1 MTRSLD
7 GSIRTVGVVGAGT
20 MGHGIAHT
28 FLRHG
33 YAVFLHDTSSEFLQA
48 GVVKI
53 HKGLE
58 RDVEKGRL
66 STDQKGQAVASLR
79 PVTDMAAFAG
89 IDFAIEAVTE
99 NFEVKAS
106 IFRALDEACGPRV
119 IFASNTSSISIT
131 KLAAVTHRPVR
142 FVGLHFF
149 NPVPVMKLVEVV
161 AGLRTSPATMEA
173 AVALAAAVGKTPVRA
188 NDFPGFVSKP
198 GADAHDQRGRLL
210 RHGRRGGAESR
221 GRGDEA
227 GYESPHGTAGTRGLH
242 RPRRVPGYHESAPR
256 RLSRFEVSALPAARE
271 DSGRRLA
278 GKENRTRVLRVRLDD
293 PRTSRGRRRRSP
305 SPGKAGVALGHRR
318 RRELP
323 GRLPRAVEGGV
334 HRKNWSRC

>member
-188 NDFPGFVSKP
+188 NDFPGFVSNRVLMPMINEAVYCVMEGVAEPKAVDEVMKLGMNHP
-198 GADAHDQRGRLL
+198 MGPLELADFIGLDVCLDIMKVLHDGFHDSKYRPCPLLEKTVAAGWLGRKT
-210 RHGRRGGAESR
+210 
-221 GRGDEA
+221 GRGF
-227 GYESPHGTAGTRGLH
+227 YEYA
-242 RPRRVPGYHESAPR
+242 
-256 RLSRFEVSALPAARE
+256 
-271 DSGRRLA
+271 
-278 GKENRTRVLRVRLDD
+278 
-293 PRTSRGRRRRSP
+293 
-305 SPGKAGVALGHRR
+305 
-318 RRELP
+318 
-323 GRLPRAVEGGV
+323 
-334 HRKNWSRC
+334 

>member
-149 NPVPVMKLVEVV
+149 NPGPVMKLVEVV

-188 NDFPGFVSKP
+188 NDFPGFVSNRVLMPMINEAVYCVMEGVAEPKAVDEVMKLGMNHP
-198 GADAHDQRGRLL
+198 MGPLELADFIGLDVCLDIMKVLHDGFHDSKYRPCPLLEKTVAAGWLGRKT
-210 RHGRRGGAESR
+210 
-221 GRGDEA
+221 GRGF
-227 GYESPHGTAGTRGLH
+227 YEYA
-242 RPRRVPGYHESAPR
+242 
-256 RLSRFEVSALPAARE
+256 
-271 DSGRRLA
+271 
-278 GKENRTRVLRVRLDD
+278 
-293 PRTSRGRRRRSP
+293 
-305 SPGKAGVALGHRR
+305 
-318 RRELP
+318 
-323 GRLPRAVEGGV
+323 
-334 HRKNWSRC
+334 